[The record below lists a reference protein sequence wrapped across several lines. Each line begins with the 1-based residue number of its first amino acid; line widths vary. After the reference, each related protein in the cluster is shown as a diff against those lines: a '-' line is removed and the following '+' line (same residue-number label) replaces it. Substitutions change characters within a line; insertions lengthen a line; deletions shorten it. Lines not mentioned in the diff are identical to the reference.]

1 MPLAWIWK
9 EIFSCRKK
17 MLRVALDML
26 YVLIGLI
33 ARVVERIAAPLAWLL
48 LAVMLSASIAM
59 LAMPIFASWH

>member
-1 MPLAWIWK
+1 
-9 EIFSCRKK
+9 

-26 YVLIGLI
+26 YVMIGLT
-33 ARVVERIAAPLAWLL
+33 ARIVERIAAPLAWLL

>member
-1 MPLAWIWK
+1 
-9 EIFSCRKK
+9 

-33 ARVVERIAAPLAWLL
+33 ARIVERIAAPLAWLL
-48 LAVMLSASIAM
+48 LAVMLSVSIAM